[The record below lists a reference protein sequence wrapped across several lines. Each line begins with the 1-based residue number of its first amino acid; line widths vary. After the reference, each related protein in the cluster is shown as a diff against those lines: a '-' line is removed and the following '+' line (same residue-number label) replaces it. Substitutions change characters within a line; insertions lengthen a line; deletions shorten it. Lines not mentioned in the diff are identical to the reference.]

1 MNEQVQHA
9 LAQGGVIDITTRGRH
24 TGQPR
29 RIEIRFHHIEGQV
42 YITGRPPRRRDW
54 YANLLAHPEFTL
66 HLKESIHADVPARA
80 TPILEQA
87 RRRAIIAAIHQK
99 RGVYHDVEAWVEHSP
114 WWPWNSWS
122 RELAMGMQTVHHEAL
137 GSPEIP
143 SGAAGELLCA

>member
-1 MNEQVQHA
+1 MDEQVQQA

-54 YANLLAHPEFTL
+54 YANLLAHPEFTF
-66 HLKESIHADVPARA
+66 HLKESLQVDLPARA
-80 TPILEQA
+80 TPILDQA

-99 RGVYHDVEAWVEHSP
+99 RGTYQDVEAWVEHSP
-114 WWPWNSWS
+114 
-122 RELAMGMQTVHHEAL
+122 LVAV
-137 GSPEIP
+137 
-143 SGAAGELLCA
+143 ELLVK

>member
-1 MNEQVQHA
+1 MDEQVQHA

-87 RRRAIIAAIHQK
+87 RRRAIITAIHQK
-99 RGVYHDVEAWVEHSP
+99 RGVYQDVEARVEQSP
-114 WWPWNSWS
+114 QVSV
-122 RELAMGMQTVHHEAL
+122 ELIV
-137 GSPEIP
+137 P
-143 SGAAGELLCA
+143 